1 MLMAAPRHMRW
12 NKNPLLYSTRRTNR
26 NGIHERL
33 GTADDD
39 ESFARVGDG
48 VEVAGLKGCIGVLER
63 CYE

>member
-1 MLMAAPRHMRW
+1 MRW

-26 NGIHERL
+26 NGIREGL
-33 GTADDD
+33 GTADGD
-39 ESFARVGDG
+39 ENFARVGDG